1 MTPKHLNIHNIYL
14 FRYTNEEA
22 EILETVSAPILVTT
36 HDIGKS
42 HPNGN
47 RRDCSG
53 SGAGGTRRI
62 PHNNFAPLALSAG
75 CRHPAAP

>member
-22 EILETVSAPILVTT
+22 EILETVSTPILVTT

-47 RRDCSG
+47 RRDWVAAPAVP
-53 SGAGGTRRI
+53 AGFHTKTL
-62 PHNNFAPLALSAG
+62 PLSAG

>member
-42 HPNGN
+42 HPKS
-47 RRDCSG
+47 RMETAVTAAVAAPAVP
-53 SGAGGTRRI
+53 AGFHTKTL
-62 PHNNFAPLALSAG
+62 PLSVG